1 MSPGIFEHVIGQT
14 CDDPDA
20 GTKLDHRQAGIEE
33 APDRIPF
40 RFFVGS
46 QQKATFDFRL
56 DGETVDAKPTAVNM
70 DPIAGQFD
78 EPSRPPMVLSPIV
91 QDRFRQ
97 FVPQRRGQASETIT
111 VKDVFGSDGFGG
123 LAATL
128 RHKLTEPILNYWGQD
143 HWWAGRLVEL
153 TGNRVHIDGCRFSVN
168 SFAIKTEIKSRFLLG
183 TYEEAERNAIRRFLD
198 PSLPVVEFGA
208 SVGVIACLTNHMLK
222 DPRRHVVVEAN
233 PALLPLLKA
242 NCERN
247 DCRFTV
253 LHSAV
258 AYGSDEVLFYQ
269 NEEDY
274 LAS

>member
-1 MSPGIFEHVIGQT
+1 M
-14 CDDPDA
+14 
-20 GTKLDHRQAGIEE
+20 
-33 APDRIPF
+33 
-40 RFFVGS
+40 
-46 QQKATFDFRL
+46 ATF
-56 DGETVDAKPTAVNM
+56 AKKIATAKH
-70 DPIAGQFD
+70 IFD
-78 EPSRPPMVLSPIV
+78 
-91 QDRFRQ
+91 
-97 FVPQRRGQASETIT
+97 
-111 VKDVFGSDGFGG
+111 SDGFGG

-274 LAS
+274 LASSVQLPSHKPVCIPTINLKQVLDRFAFEHCTLVCDIEGGERDVIFRETAVLRDRVAMIIVEVHEKVLGAEVVHALFSTLQEIGFHALYAERETYVFQKV